1 MTPQIWLTF
10 GILAATIVLFASD
23 RLRLDLIAL
32 FALLALLL
40 TGILTPGEALAG
52 FADPVV
58 IMIAGLFVV
67 GGAIFETGVADAA
80 GRWLGRFAGTGP
92 KRLLVVVMLATAILS
107 AFLSSTGT
115 VAVMLPVVVS
125 LARRAEVAPSKL
137 LLPMA
142 FASLLGGMLTL
153 IGTPPNLVVSNVL
166 RAEGMAPFNFFAFTP
181 VGLVML
187 VLGIVFMAVVGQ
199 RLLPEWKTAPSVEG
213 SSVPQSELIN
223 AYKLREGVLELR
235 VLPTSELVGQTLRDT
250 ALRSRYGVNV
260 LTLTTPTRHGPHPRR
275 AEPDSLLRSG
285 DRLLVQGEQRLVER
299 LAKEQDVLISS
310 WRSALPETL
319 HLAEI
324 LVPPRSKL
332 LGKSLRELRFRERYR
347 VSVLAEKRGGEVF
360 AVRASDVPL
369 RVGDTLLVAGG
380 RKALNELKRRTRD
393 IIMVSEP
400 DDLHEKPLSRRAPW
414 VLAILGGMLALMTF
428 GIVANVT
435 AVLLAA
441 VLMVAVRALSMDAA
455 YRHIN
460 WESVV
465 LIAAMLPLAT
475 ALAKTGALAL
485 IVTGLLT
492 SLGEASPTLVLLTLF
507 ALTSLLSQVI
517 SNTATTVLV
526 APVAFQLALNL
537 GLSPYPL
544 LMTVAVAASTA
555 FATPVA
561 SPVNALVI
569 NPGSYRF
576 GDFLKV
582 GVLLQVLILGATLLV
597 VPLVFPF

>member
-1 MTPQIWLTF
+1 MTPDIWLVF
-10 GILAATIVLFASD
+10 GVLAATVILFATD
-23 RLRLDLIAL
+23 RLRLDLVAL
-32 FALLALLL
+32 FALLTLLL
-40 TGILTPGEALAG
+40 TRVLTPGEALAG

-80 GRWLGRFAGTGP
+80 GRWLGRFAGSGP
-92 KRLLVVVMLATAILS
+92 KRLLVIVMLATAVLS
-107 AFLSSTGT
+107 AFISSTGT

-125 LARRAEVAPSKL
+125 QARRAGFAPSKL

-153 IGTPPNLVVSNVL
+153 IGTPPNLVANNVL
-166 RAEGMAPFNFFAFTP
+166 RAEGLEPFNFFAFTP
-181 VGLVML
+181 VGSVML
-187 VLGIVFMAVVGQ
+187 MLGIGFMLLLGQ
-199 RLLPEWKTAPSVEG
+199 RLLPERQPPITEDI
-213 SSVPQSELIN
+213 SVPQGELID

-235 VLPTSELVGQTLRDT
+235 LLPTSELVGQTLRDT

-260 LTLTTPTRHGPHPRR
+260 LTLTSATRHGPHPRR

-285 DRLLVQGEQRLVER
+285 DRLLVQGERQAVER

-319 HLAEI
+319 HLAEV
-324 LVPPRSKL
+324 LLPPRSGL

-360 AVRASDVPL
+360 AARTADLPL

-380 RKALNELKRRTRD
+380 RKALNELKRRAQD
-393 IIMVSEP
+393 VIMVSEP
-400 DDLHEKPLSRRAPW
+400 ADLHEEALSRRAPW
-414 VLAILGGMLALMTF
+414 VLALLLGMLVLMTF
-428 GIVANVT
+428 GVVANVT

-441 VLMVAVRALSMDAA
+441 VLMVAVGALSMNAA

-475 ALAKTGALAL
+475 ALEKTGALAL
-485 IVTGLLT
+485 IVTGLLNG
-492 SLGEASPTLVLLTLF
+492 LGAASPYLVLLTLF

-526 APVAFQLALNL
+526 APVAFQLALDL

-582 GVLLQVLILGATLLV
+582 GVLLQVLILGATLGV
-597 VPLVFPF
+597 VPLLFPF